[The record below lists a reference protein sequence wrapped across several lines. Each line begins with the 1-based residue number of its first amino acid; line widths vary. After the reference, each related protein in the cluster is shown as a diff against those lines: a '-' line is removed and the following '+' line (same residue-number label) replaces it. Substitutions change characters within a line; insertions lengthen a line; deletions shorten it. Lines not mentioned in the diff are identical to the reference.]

1 LGIKYN
7 TLNLKDKKIFKLI
20 KLLLILRK
28 YVTFIITGNAPGL
41 YPTTETARE
50 KRMKKRRLPRLG
62 FDSLE
67 SFRAATAI
75 QNDSNESNP
84 RRGSLRF
91 FIRFSLA
98 VSVVGYSPGAFPV
111 IINVTYLRKINN
123 NLINLNIFLLW
134 DWFFWNFN
142 G

>member
-1 LGIKYN
+1 
-7 TLNLKDKKIFKLI
+7 LKFQKNQSHNKKIFKLI

-67 SFRAATAI
+67 SFCIAVAAR
-75 QNDSNESNP
+75 NDSNESNP

-123 NLINLNIFLLW
+123 NLIN
-134 DWFFWNFN
+134 
-142 G
+142 